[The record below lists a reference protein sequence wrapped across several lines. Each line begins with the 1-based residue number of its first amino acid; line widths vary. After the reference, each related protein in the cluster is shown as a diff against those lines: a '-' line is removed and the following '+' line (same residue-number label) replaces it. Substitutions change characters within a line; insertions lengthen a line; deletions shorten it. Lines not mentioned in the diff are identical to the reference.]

1 MCNLWTRK
9 GFETKAGNQVDDMT
23 SQLHLSVRNPNVCS
37 NFITSQEV
45 GKMERA
51 DFLQVRLGQ

>member
-9 GFETKAGNQVDDMT
+9 GFETKTGNQVDDMT
-23 SQLHLSVRNPNVCS
+23 SQLHLSVRNPSVCS

-45 GKMERA
+45 GKMERV
-51 DFLQVRLGQ
+51 FYK